1 MSQVPR
7 QNHLLER
14 IVLCTMIGVGL
25 LLILINSSNT
35 NVKLSIYGVFIIIT
49 SGIRLMALRAE
60 KYNERVTVVLN
71 WSSLVI
77 LVAFVLM
84 IIILRI

>member
-1 MSQVPR
+1 MLQVPH

-14 IVLCTMIGVGL
+14 IVLGIMTGVGL
-25 LLILINSSNT
+25 LLIVINFSNM
-35 NVKLSIYGVFIIIT
+35 NVKLIIYGVFIIVT
-49 SGIRLMALRAE
+49 SGTRLIALRAE
-60 KYNERVTVVLN
+60 KYNKRVAVVLN

-77 LVAFVLM
+77 VVAFVLM